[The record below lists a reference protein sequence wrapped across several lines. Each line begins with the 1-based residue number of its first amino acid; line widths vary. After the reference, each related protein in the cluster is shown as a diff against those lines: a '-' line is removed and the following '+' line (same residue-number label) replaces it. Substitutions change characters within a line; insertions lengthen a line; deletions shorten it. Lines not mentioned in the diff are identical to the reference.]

1 VESKSP
7 QKHKEKSRKEKASS
21 PQKKS
26 QKNVQSP
33 LRKSQPSPTKK
44 DKDADHKRPVASHEE
59 PAEVPKEEIKILDTD
74 LIPSLKEDTN
84 FLTAR
89 YNEKLQEEKRKKEE
103 EEKRRALAQDAQKQ
117 QQNSGEAEPKPAPRV
132 FRNEAVGRAG
142 GVYIPPFKLQLLQQE
157 ILEKEKKGSKE
168 HQRLMWELLRKSI
181 NGIINKVNVTNIQNV
196 IIELLNEN
204 LLRGKGLL
212 TRAIIKGQMA
222 SPNFTHVYVG
232 LISVINTK
240 LPEIAYLIIK
250 RVVLQ
255 FRRAYKRN
263 NKVNINENSDNIIIV
278 RMIYLFYYRSFVW
291 PPRKCWLI

>member
-1 VESKSP
+1 M
-7 QKHKEKSRKEKASS
+7 
-21 PQKKS
+21 
-26 QKNVQSP
+26 
-33 LRKSQPSPTKK
+33 
-44 DKDADHKRPVASHEE
+44 
-59 PAEVPKEEIKILDTD
+59 
-74 LIPSLKEDTN
+74 KEDTN

-89 YNEKLQEEKRKKEE
+89 YNERLQEEKRKKEE
-103 EEKRRALAQDAQKQ
+103 EEKRKALEAQKQ
-117 QQNSGEAEPKPAPRV
+117 QQTAEGEGKPAPRP

-142 GVYIPPFKLQLLQQE
+142 GVYIPPFKLQQLQQE
-157 ILEKEKKGSKE
+157 IMEKEKKGSRE

-212 TRAIIKGQMA
+212 ARAIIKGQMA
-222 SPNFTHVYVG
+222 SPNFTHVYVA

-263 NKVNINENSDNIIIV
+263 NKV
-278 RMIYLFYYRSFVW
+278 M
-291 PPRKCWLI
+291 